1 MDAII
6 GFITELTGEKRGP
19 SKHYRRFNVLTLDNE
34 SIAGWVFSTMEID
47 QTSSGNIL
55 VRAAKNDTSVRLQGK
70 LSTETSGTKT
80 IKVSI
85 NNKLDKCIN
94 WTESTSKRPDT
105 VLTISSI
112 NDALLS
118 NESSRI
124 EAVVLD
130 ENDLITFI
138 QNDKQRQYKIFII
151 GDTSGTSPL
160 LVYDELID
168 NLQIS
173 ESYTFT
179 QLKCKKIHKKIILT
193 TTANSIVE
201 KATNIV
207 IPDLNDMN
215 ESMSLKQ
222 IDIEQITCCFD
233 EICHSQ
239 KEPICSTC
247 KQNMMP
253 VIGKEHLLKCLN
265 CSKFILLKPNP
276 TQSSIVIQIDNQKTT
291 FYTRSDVLQKYFQ
304 QHNPQLPITNENLS
318 EYYLIN
324 GPW

>member
-55 VRAAKNDTSVRLQGK
+55 VRAAKSDTSVRLQGK
-70 LSTETSGTKT
+70 LSTETNGTKT

-94 WTESTSKRPDT
+94 WTESTSKRPDN

-112 NDALLS
+112 NDALVS

-124 EAVVLD
+124 EAVVSD
-130 ENDLITFI
+130 ENELIPFT

-151 GDTSGTSPL
+151 GDNRGTSPL

-179 QLKCKKIHKKIILT
+179 QIKCKKIHNKIILT
-193 TTANSIVE
+193 TTASSIID
-201 KATNIV
+201 KATNVSI
-207 IPDLNDMN
+207 
-215 ESMSLKQ
+215 
-222 IDIEQITCCFD
+222 
-233 EICHSQ
+233 Q
-239 KEPICSTC
+239 K
-247 KQNMMP
+247 N
-253 VIGKEHLLKCLN
+253 
-265 CSKFILLKPNP
+265 
-276 TQSSIVIQIDNQKTT
+276 
-291 FYTRSDVLQKYFQ
+291 
-304 QHNPQLPITNENLS
+304 
-318 EYYLIN
+318 
-324 GPW
+324 